1 MIRNLGSTYSWYE
14 RLIWE
19 VEQRAQAPAK
29 GGIKDYSLAYG
40 DPELGARIALLKV
53 QAGKVCLIHSA
64 ASVFLGS

>member
-1 MIRNLGSTYSWYE
+1 MIRKLESTYSWYE

-29 GGIKDYSLAYG
+29 GGTKDYSLAYG

-53 QAGKVCLIHSA
+53 QAGKVRLIQYTSSLA
-64 ASVFLGS
+64 AW

>member
-1 MIRNLGSTYSWYE
+1 MIRKLESTYSWYE

-29 GGIKDYSLAYG
+29 GGTKDYSLAYG

-53 QAGKVCLIHSA
+53 QAGKVRLIQYTFSLA
-64 ASVFLGS
+64 AW

>member
-1 MIRNLGSTYSWYE
+1 MIRKLESTYSWYE

-29 GGIKDYSLAYG
+29 GGTKDYSLAYG

-53 QAGKVCLIHSA
+53 QAGKVRLIHYTSSLA
-64 ASVFLGS
+64 AW